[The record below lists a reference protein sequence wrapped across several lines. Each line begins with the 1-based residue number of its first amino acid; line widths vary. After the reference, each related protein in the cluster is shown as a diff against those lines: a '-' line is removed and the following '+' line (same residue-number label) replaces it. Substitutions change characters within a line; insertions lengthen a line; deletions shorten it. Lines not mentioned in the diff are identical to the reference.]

1 LITNLLF
8 IFKEGIGGLIRT
20 RVAGFVATITVA
32 ISLVL
37 IGIFLI
43 ITFNLRRFVDHLRS
57 RVELEVFLDDSLDE
71 QKIQELADKISRF
84 EGVENLTFISKE
96 MAIYEYK
103 NLFKDQQRDYF
114 EALGYNPLPASFRI
128 KLSDD
133 YRNAAGAEK
142 VFQYLTSIFGFKE
155 EDIVYRREYLVL
167 LEKYNKVAIAMV
179 FFVGSIVCLS
189 ALLLVSNTIRLI
201 ISSKQRIIETMKLVG
216 ATRFFIQI
224 PLYIQGIVQGLV
236 GGIIAALFLYALI
249 QLAAFG
255 LSGFIEV
262 NWRIYLLLVNLGVL
276 LGLAASFAAI
286 QRHL

>member
-1 LITNLLF
+1 MITNLVFFL
-8 IFKEGIGGLIRT
+8 KEGIGGLVRT

-37 IGIFLI
+37 IGVFLI
-43 ITFNLRRFVDHLRS
+43 ITVNLGRFVEHLRS

-71 QKIQELADKISRF
+71 QKIQELADKIKRF

-103 NLFKDQQRDYF
+103 NLFKDQQQDYF

-128 KLSDD
+128 KLANG
-133 YRNAAGAEK
+133 YRNAVGAEK
-142 VFQYLTSIFGFKE
+142 VFKYLTSISGIKE

-201 ISSKQRIIETMKLVG
+201 IASKQRIIETMKLVG
-216 ATRFFIQI
+216 ATRFFIQV
-224 PLYIQGIVQGLV
+224 PLYIQGIMQGLL

-249 QLAAFG
+249 QVASIG
-255 LSGFIEV
+255 LSGFIKV
-262 NWRIYLLLVNLGVL
+262 DWRMYLLLLNFGIL

-286 QRHL
+286 RRYL

>member
-1 LITNLLF
+1 
-8 IFKEGIGGLIRT
+8 
-20 RVAGFVATITVA
+20 
-32 ISLVL
+32 
-37 IGIFLI
+37 
-43 ITFNLRRFVDHLRS
+43 
-57 RVELEVFLDDSLDE
+57 
-71 QKIQELADKISRF
+71 
-84 EGVENLTFISKE
+84 
-96 MAIYEYK
+96 
-103 NLFKDQQRDYF
+103 
-114 EALGYNPLPASFRI
+114 
-128 KLSDD
+128 
-133 YRNAAGAEK
+133 
-142 VFQYLTSIFGFKE
+142 
-155 EDIVYRREYLVL
+155 
-167 LEKYNKVAIAMV
+167 MV